1 MILCNKVICRLRKYV
16 RRFAPTVG
24 IRGEEVFDAEQE
36 ALIAVYL
43 AWKKMSDFS
52 IRLAF
57 DIARKRVLDVARKRS
72 LTMRRESSFLLDG
85 PYYCDED
92 FERQMINQIDA
103 TRAVLQLDEKDQEL
117 VRLESNGFSDS
128 EKAEKLGVNLSTIW
142 WRKNQLRKVLCRA

>member
-1 MILCNKVICRLRKYV
+1 MILCDNVLCRLRKYV

-57 DIARKRVLDVARKRS
+57 NIARKRVLDIARKRS
-72 LTMRRESSFLLDG
+72 LIKSRESSFLLDG
-85 PYYCDED
+85 PYICNED
-92 FERQMINQIDA
+92 FEQKIIGQIDA
-103 TRAVLQLDEKDQEL
+103 TRAVLQLGEEDQEL
-117 VRLESNGFSDS
+117 VRLESSGFSDS